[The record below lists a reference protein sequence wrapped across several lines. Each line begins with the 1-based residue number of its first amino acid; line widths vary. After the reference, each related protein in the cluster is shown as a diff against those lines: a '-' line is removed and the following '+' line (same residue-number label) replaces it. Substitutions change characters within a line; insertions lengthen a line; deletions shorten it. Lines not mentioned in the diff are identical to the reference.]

1 MNSEVD
7 KKLDEL
13 VDTINSNEKI
23 IRMKELKEMIYS
35 DKKLKEDLETY
46 RNLDEYSIDSTKL
59 KEKIIENPLVK
70 EYRKLENELYF
81 TVLDMNKLLNSL
93 IGKGSCR
100 K

>member
-13 VDTINSNEKI
+13 VDTINNNEKI
-23 IRMKELKEMIYS
+23 NRMKELKEMIYS
-35 DKKLKEDLETY
+35 DENLKKDLESY
-46 RNLDEYSIDSTKL
+46 RSLDEYSNDSIKL

-70 EYRKLENELYF
+70 EYRILENELYF

-93 IGKGSCR
+93 IGKGSCS

>member
-13 VDTINSNEKI
+13 VDTINNNEKI
-23 IRMKELKEMIYS
+23 NRMKELKKMICS
-35 DKKLKEDLETY
+35 DENLKKDLETY
-46 RNLDEYSIDSTKL
+46 RNLDEYSNDSIKL

-70 EYRKLENELYF
+70 EYRLLENELYF

-93 IGKGSCR
+93 IGKGSCS

>member
-1 MNSEVD
+1 MNDEVN

-13 VDTINSNEKI
+13 VDTINSNENI
-23 IRMKELKEMIYS
+23 IKMKELKEKIYS
-35 DKKLKEDLETY
+35 DKKLKEDLESY
-46 RNLDEYSIDSTKL
+46 RKLDQYSGDSIRL
-59 KEKIIENPLVK
+59 KERIIENPLVK
-70 EYRKLENELYF
+70 EYRTLENELYF